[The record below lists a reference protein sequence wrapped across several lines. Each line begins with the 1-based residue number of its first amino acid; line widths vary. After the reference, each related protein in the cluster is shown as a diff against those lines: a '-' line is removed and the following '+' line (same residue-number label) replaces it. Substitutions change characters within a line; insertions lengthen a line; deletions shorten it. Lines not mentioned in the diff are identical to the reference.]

1 MQRRLSTGKAERVRT
16 LRQEADYLPGPVEQP
31 GVVAVLRRLGAHD
44 AVVVALLGEQQAVV
58 PGGILPQHG
67 DSATVVGDVDDVARI
82 EVRQVGPEPEQ
93 RAGRPGSLRAGRASR
108 PGLLDAHSRL

>member
-31 GVVAVLRRLGAHD
+31 GVVAVLRRLGAHK

-58 PGGILPQHG
+58 PGGVLPQHSDPAAIG
-67 DSATVVGDVDDVARI
+67 CDVDDVARV
-82 EVRQVGPEPEQ
+82 EVHQLRPEPEH
-93 RAGRPGSLRAGRASR
+93 RAGYLGYPGAASPSR
-108 PGLLDAHSRL
+108 PRRL